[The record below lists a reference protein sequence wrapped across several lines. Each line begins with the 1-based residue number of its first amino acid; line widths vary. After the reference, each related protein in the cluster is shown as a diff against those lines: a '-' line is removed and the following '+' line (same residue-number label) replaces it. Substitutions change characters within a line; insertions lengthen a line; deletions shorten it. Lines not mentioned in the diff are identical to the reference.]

1 MEIVQVYVSGIAVD
15 REREHPV
22 VLLKKKDNNGVLPIW
37 IGPAEATAIYSVLA
51 SKTFERP
58 MTHDL
63 MRIIVDVLGASV
75 GRIEITGIQ
84 NDTYFA
90 RIVLSMNDDVFYI
103 DARPSDSIAL
113 ALRAE
118 APIYIEEELFNR
130 YKRNLHVG
138 SDGEDDIKKR
148 LKEMDPGDFGDI
160 DL

>member
-1 MEIVQVYVSGIAVD
+1 MELVQVYVNGIAVD
-15 REREHPV
+15 HEREHPV
-22 VLLKKKDNNGVLPIW
+22 VLLKTQENNGVLPIW
-37 IGPAEATAIYSVLA
+37 IGPAEATAIYLVLVG
-51 SKTFERP
+51 KTFERP

-63 MRIIVDVLGASV
+63 LRIVVDVLGASV

-90 RIVLSMNDDVFYI
+90 RIVLNMNDEVYYI

-113 ALRAE
+113 ALRAG
-118 APIYIEEELFNR
+118 APIYIEKELFDR

-138 SDGEDDIKKR
+138 PDGDDDIKKR
-148 LKEMDPGDFGDI
+148 LKEMDPGDFGDL